1 MALIV
6 LLFHLSDI
14 WPELPTERLLQNES
28 HSVWRATGM
37 WWHKK
42 KQGGEKKKVELPL
55 MRPIWCI
62 RFLHMATLVCAD
74 SSCSQQITQN
84 ALKPMIPIIVW
95 LQHRRHPDQQ
105 RDVENWNITRINP
118 PPKKEKKRMW
128 CFFKCWQAQ
137 RTACS
142 WKQMLKEVAC
152 ICFPLPSPRP
162 WGKNANFKPVNG
174 GTVILTWPAS
184 CARALRRAARGVT
197 SAPLPWL
204 GWKIT
209 WFAVL
214 LKSVTPNAKP
224 LWAAGYL

>member
-42 KQGGEKKKVELPL
+42 KQGGEKIKKKVELPL

-118 PPKKEKKRMW
+118 PPPKKEKKGCGVSLNVDKHSGRRAHENR
-128 CFFKCWQAQ
+128 CWKKLLAFV
-137 RTACS
+137 S
-142 WKQMLKEVAC
+142 
-152 ICFPLPSPRP
+152 PSPPLVLEAKMQTSNRLM
-162 WGKNANFKPVNG
+162 V
-174 GTVILTWPAS
+174 
-184 CARALRRAARGVT
+184 AL
-197 SAPLPWL
+197 S
-204 GWKIT
+204 
-209 WFAVL
+209 
-214 LKSVTPNAKP
+214 S
-224 LWAAGYL
+224 

>member
-1 MALIV
+1 
-6 LLFHLSDI
+6 
-14 WPELPTERLLQNES
+14 
-28 HSVWRATGM
+28 
-37 WWHKK
+37 
-42 KQGGEKKKVELPL
+42 
-55 MRPIWCI
+55 MRQIWCI

-74 SSCSQQITQN
+74 SSCSQQTITQN

-118 PPKKEKKRMW
+118 PPPPKEKKKGCGVSLNVDKHSGRRAHENW
-128 CFFKCWQAQ
+128 C
-137 RTACS
+137 
-142 WKQMLKEVAC
+142 WKKLLAFV
-152 ICFPLPSPRP
+152 FPPPSPRP

-184 CARALRRAARGVT
+184 CARALRRAARSVT

>member
-42 KQGGEKKKVELPL
+42 KQKKKEKVELPL

-62 RFLHMATLVCAD
+62 SFLHMATLVCAD
-74 SSCSQQITQN
+74 SCSQQITQN
-84 ALKPMIPIIVW
+84 VLKPMIPIIVW

-118 PPKKEKKRMW
+118 PPQKKEKKGCGVSLNVDKHSGRRAHENW
-128 CFFKCWQAQ
+128 C
-137 RTACS
+137 
-142 WKQMLKEVAC
+142 WKKLLAFVS
-152 ICFPLPSPRP
+152 PSPRS

-184 CARALRRAARGVT
+184 CARALRWAARGVT

>member
-1 MALIV
+1 MT
-6 LLFHLSDI
+6 SGQNYQQSGYCKTN
-14 WPELPTERLLQNES
+14 PTACGVQLECDDTKRS
-28 HSVWRATGM
+28 R
-37 WWHKK
+37 
-42 KQGGEKKKVELPL
+42 GGEKIKKKVELPL

-118 PPKKEKKRMW
+118 PQKGKKRMW